1 MGTAYIA
8 PTAQGTGDG
17 SSAANAYAYSSLS
30 SAESDAGS
38 GGIIYFLDSATY
50 GNYTAANP
58 SFQADGVTY
67 KSLIPHGAIF
77 QPSSFNYINFGNGS
91 NTTGVTVKDFEFK
104 DLRLFTNNSAGGAN
118 LFENC
123 KFTSTS
129 AYTSYVLNY
138 GNADV
143 TVRRCVFNVEF
154 NDSTEAIITSSGSG
168 TIDNCT
174 FYITAGSGVSSNGL
188 TIASVGT
195 TKNSIFVSTDSSKI
209 GTNLATNSSNCCFNA
224 FGTQSGGTDNKFAD
238 PQFVDATTGDFRLRP
253 SSPCI
258 GSATTA

>member
-1 MGTAYIA
+1 MATVYIA

-67 KSLIPHGAIF
+67 QSLIQHGAIF
-77 QPSSFNYINFGNGS
+77 QPSSFNFINFGNSS
-91 NTTGVTVKDFEFK
+91 NSTGVTVKDFEFK
-104 DLRLFTNNSAGGAN
+104 DLRVFTTSHTGSS
-118 LFENC
+118 LIENC

-129 AYTSYVLNY
+129 AYTNYVLNL
-138 GNADV
+138 GSSDV
-143 TVRRCVFNVEF
+143 TVRRCVFDVEF
-154 NDSTEAIITSSGSG
+154 NDATEVIIISSGSA

-174 FYITAGSGVSSNGL
+174 FYITAGSGVSANGL

-209 GTNLATNSSNCCFNA
+209 GTNIATNSSNCCFND
-224 FGTQSGGTDNKFAD
+224 FGTQSGGTNNKFAD
-238 PQFVDATTGDFRLRP
+238 PQFVDSANSDYRLRP
-253 SSPCI
+253 ASPCI
-258 GSATTA
+258 GAGTAS